1 MYIAKINESY
11 ILKRMPKTG
20 GRHSPVCLSFEP
32 PEELSGLGE
41 VQGQAI
47 QENPEDGTTNLK
59 LDFSLTKMPGKAPPA
74 PSGADSDSVRTDGKK
89 LTLRGLLHYLF
100 EEAKLNYFNPDIP
113 KRNWY
118 TVRKALLNAS
128 DSKIAKRASLTDNL
142 YIPETYNDQKKKEI
156 IARRNEK
163 MAHMN
168 TGKAS
173 QNLMILIGIVKEIS
187 EARYDFKMVIKHCPD
202 FHFFMN
208 KDLHKR
214 IFKRFQE
221 DLELWG
227 AHENSQLITI
237 STFTRGI
244 SGVAN
249 LEEVSLIVVNEQWI
263 PYENMYEYDLINEM
277 IRENRP
283 FIKGLRYNLDRKKPL
298 SSLVALDTLPVP
310 TAMYIIPAAQSH
322 TYKESVVNLIE
333 ASEYEGWIWEAE
345 MAMPDL
351 PKLGLLTTDSEIL
364 EDNLKPNEQLFD
376 TNRTS

>member
-1 MYIAKINESY
+1 
-11 ILKRMPKTG
+11 
-20 GRHSPVCLSFEP
+20 
-32 PEELSGLGE
+32 
-41 VQGQAI
+41 
-47 QENPEDGTTNLK
+47 
-59 LDFSLTKMPGKAPPA
+59 
-74 PSGADSDSVRTDGKK
+74 
-89 LTLRGLLHYLF
+89 
-100 EEAKLNYFNPDIP
+100 
-113 KRNWY
+113 
-118 TVRKALLNAS
+118 RKALLNAS

-298 SSLVALDTLPVP
+298 SSLVALDT
-310 TAMYIIPAAQSH
+310 
-322 TYKESVVNLIE
+322 
-333 ASEYEGWIWEAE
+333 
-345 MAMPDL
+345 
-351 PKLGLLTTDSEIL
+351 
-364 EDNLKPNEQLFD
+364 
-376 TNRTS
+376 